1 MTKETHKTISLSE
14 FAERALHGE
23 AIEQE
28 LTTGERVDVR
38 VHTPDQGALLAVR
51 KIMIKIVKVADT
63 ARKEADIDDADAT
76 LAYELGLSALAACVR
91 DDDGQ
96 PLPGAVIVDLFSKLP
111 YKSDVMVRC
120 QELCGVTMISVPP
133 LDDAAAIE
141 VLQVEAES
149 IATEAK
155 AAAQPNRKQ
164 RRAAKSGG
172 KRSKSDNI
180 HQMRDEKERDYT
192 KHPV

>member
-14 FAERALHGE
+14 FAERALQGE
-23 AIEQE
+23 VIEQE

-76 LAYELGLSALAACVR
+76 LAYELGLAALEACVR

-96 PLPGAVIVDLFSKLP
+96 PLPGAVIVDLFCKLP
-111 YKSDVMVRC
+111 YKAAAMVRC

-141 VLQVEAES
+141 VLQGEATAL
-149 IATEAK
+149 ATD
-155 AAAQPNRKQ
+155 AAAQPNRKE
-164 RRAAKSGG
+164 RRASKK
-172 KRSKSDNI
+172 KRK
-180 HQMRDEKERDYT
+180 
-192 KHPV
+192 